1 MPNER
6 VLAGNKEPDRLYQK
20 GAKEMKNLT
29 DTAQNLLDRYLTQ
42 VRTHLSACTDVD
54 ADEVEQNVM
63 GHIENELAGAQTPV
77 GFDEVDA
84 VLKRLGSPRQWI
96 PEEEL
101 PWWRKT
107 ISRLRTGPDDWR
119 LAYISFG
126 VFVLAFFAGRLGFLV
141 LLLLSFVLARAAVS
155 EANSRQEELG
165 AQKWL
170 IYPPLLSMYVTSS
183 LLILLWP
190 WFYIAPRLVCL
201 LQASDVTY
209 ALSSQP
215 ESLLLG
221 GFITSIYWIIIGVVF
236 LIRPKWL
243 SFLLRPFA
251 DKFSRTFARLVL
263 LFGSGIALAFAI
275 LFIWWQ
281 YA

>member
-1 MPNER
+1 
-6 VLAGNKEPDRLYQK
+6 
-20 GAKEMKNLT
+20 MKNLT

-42 VRTHLSACTDVD
+42 VRTHLNACTDVD

-63 GHIENELAGAQTPV
+63 DHIENELATAEEPISLDQLDT
-77 GFDEVDA
+77 

-107 ISRLRTGPDDWR
+107 ISRLRAGPDDWR

-155 EANSRQEELG
+155 EANSRQKELG

-243 SFLLRPFA
+243 SFLLRPFS
-251 DKFSRTFARLVL
+251 DKFTRMFARLVL
-263 LFGSGIALAFAI
+263 LVGSGIALAFSI
-275 LFIWWQ
+275 LFIWWR
-281 YA
+281 YS